1 MFAQLDQLLIR
12 LGVAILII
20 VVGTIIARLIKKF
33 IIRLSKNVTD
43 HGSLTFIGSCAS
55 ISIKIIF
62 IAIALAVLGLDM
74 SVIVGSL
81 SAVSLGISLAL
92 RDTMNDVAG
101 GIQILFTKPFVIGDY
116 IRIES
121 MEGTVSRI
129 EILFTVLQTFDHQEI
144 VVPNS
149 TAVSE
154 IVVNYSKEKY
164 RRIHI
169 SFPVALDEDVEQCL
183 QLGYEVLDSE
193 KEQIQTSLQ
202 REVVID
208 ALEDHVMKIGIYGF
222 VPFEQYW
229 DCLCRMNTVLQ
240 KKRRE
245 RGLKPISRV
254 VYLQSDEVSQRH

>member
-1 MFAQLDQLLIR
+1 MFEKLDDFLIR
-12 LGVAILII
+12 VAIAALII
-20 VVGTIIARLIKKF
+20 LLGMVIAKLIKKF
-33 IIRLSKNVTD
+33 IIKLSKNVID

-116 IRIES
+116 VQIES
-121 MEGTVSRI
+121 QEGVVSRI

-144 VVPNS
+144 IVPNS

-154 IVVNYSKEKY
+154 ILINYSKEKY

-169 SFPVALDEDVEQCL
+169 SFPVALETDVDACI
-183 QLGYEVLDSE
+183 QLGDQVLESE
-193 KEQIQTSLQ
+193 AEWVQNDMQK
-202 REVVID
+202 EVVID
-208 ALEDHVMKIGIYGF
+208 KIGDHSMTIGIYAF
-222 VPFEQYW
+222 VTFEKYW
-229 DCLCRMNTVLQ
+229 ECLCRMNTVLQ
-240 KKRRE
+240 RKRKE
-245 RGLKPISRV
+245 AGILPASTSIV
-254 VYLQSDEVSQRH
+254 IQSSPEQ

>member
-1 MFAQLDQLLIR
+1 MFEKLDDFLIR
-12 LGVAILII
+12 VAIAALII
-20 VVGTIIARLIKKF
+20 LLGMVIAKLIKKF
-33 IIRLSKNVTD
+33 IIKLSKNVID

-116 IRIES
+116 VQIES
-121 MEGTVSRI
+121 QEGVVSRI

-144 VVPNS
+144 IVPNS

-154 IVVNYSKEKY
+154 ILINYSKET
-164 RRIHI
+164 
-169 SFPVALDEDVEQCL
+169 FPVALETDVDACI
-183 QLGYEVLDSE
+183 QLGNQVLESE
-193 KEQIQTSLQ
+193 AEWVQNNMQK
-202 REVVID
+202 EVVID
-208 ALEDHVMKIGIYGF
+208 KIGDHSMTIGIYAF
-222 VPFEQYW
+222 VPFEKYW
-229 DCLCRMNTVLQ
+229 ECLCRMNTVLQ
-240 KKRRE
+240 KKRKE
-245 RGLKPISRV
+245 AGILPASTSIV
-254 VYLQSDEVSQRH
+254 IQSSPEQ

>member
-1 MFAQLDQLLIR
+1 MFEKLDDFLIR
-12 LGVAILII
+12 VVIAILII
-20 VVGTIIARLIKKF
+20 LLGMVIAKLIKKF
-33 IIRLSKNVTD
+33 IIKLSKNVTD

-116 IRIES
+116 VQIES
-121 MEGTVSRI
+121 QEGVVSRI

-144 VVPNS
+144 IVPNS

-154 IVVNYSKEKY
+154 ILINYSKEKY

-169 SFPVALDEDVEQCL
+169 SFPVALETDVDACI
-183 QLGYEVLDSE
+183 QLGDQVLASE
-193 KEQIQTSLQ
+193 AEWIQNDMQ
-202 REVVID
+202 KEVVID
-208 ALEDHVMKIGIYGF
+208 KIGDHSMTIG
-222 VPFEQYW
+222 
-229 DCLCRMNTVLQ
+229 
-240 KKRRE
+240 
-245 RGLKPISRV
+245 I
-254 VYLQSDEVSQRH
+254 